1 MLGIGVIAPP
11 AGSLAR
17 WDQMAKMIE
26 VREGDRILV
35 WLDVTR
41 VAEDALDQQVV
52 TVDMP
57 GQKVTALLKS
67 FDIVKHEK
75 GHNWPG

>member
-1 MLGIGVIAPP
+1 
-11 AGSLAR
+11 
-17 WDQMAKMIE
+17 MAKRE

-41 VAEDALDQQVV
+41 VTENSLDQQVV
-52 TVDMP
+52 TVQAP
-57 GQKVTALLKS
+57 GQKVTTLLTS

-75 GHNWPG
+75 GPNWPTS